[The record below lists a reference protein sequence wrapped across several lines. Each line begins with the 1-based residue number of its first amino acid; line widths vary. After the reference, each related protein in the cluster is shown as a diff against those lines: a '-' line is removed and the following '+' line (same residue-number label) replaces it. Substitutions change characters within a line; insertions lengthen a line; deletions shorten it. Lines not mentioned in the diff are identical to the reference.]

1 MKKTLPLA
9 MLFRAVLMV
18 SSFLVLMCL
27 FGGCSPSQ
35 AADRILGI
43 DTSEF
48 GLISVYGQKTPSQ
61 HLAILFSSEQGLIDA
76 DRQAIDQLVEQGMSV
91 AVIDTKLALSALKTL
106 NEECL
111 YLPGPLEWVSNN
123 IQQKL
128 NFEHYSRPV
137 LLGNGEGA
145 LLVYISLAQAPP
157 LAFHGGMSANL
168 ASSRLSLG
176 KKFCDMDKNTLEAQ
190 SQRVDSTYPLDGW
203 WRVGNEFGSMNPS
216 VDAFIQSAIQS
227 NENSVLLL
235 SKPAALAKLYG
246 DAATIVL
253 RVPTAEE
260 VSQMLKD
267 LPLIEVSSQSK
278 VKTLIIIYSGDGGWR
293 DLDRSLGDL
302 LKTQDFAVVGVDA
315 LRYFWSKRTPE
326 ETARDLTRI
335 ILHYRESWD
344 IENIVLVGYSFGADI
359 LPFIYNRLP
368 SELKPS
374 VRLISLLAPT
384 LKADFVIQVSDW
396 FGEEDDPEALPIA
409 PEVAKIDPD
418 KLQCFYG
425 LDEVDGSLC
434 SDSVMRRSE
443 RISRPGGHHFDE
455 NYAIIANQINTAIK
469 RKLANTH

>member
-1 MKKTLPLA
+1 
-9 MLFRAVLMV
+9 
-18 SSFLVLMCL
+18 
-27 FGGCSPSQ
+27 
-35 AADRILGI
+35 
-43 DTSEF
+43 
-48 GLISVYGQKTPSQ
+48 
-61 HLAILFSSEQGLIDA
+61 
-76 DRQAIDQLVEQGMSV
+76 
-91 AVIDTKLALSALKTL
+91 
-106 NEECL
+106 
-111 YLPGPLEWVSNN
+111 
-123 IQQKL
+123 
-128 NFEHYSRPV
+128 
-137 LLGNGEGA
+137 
-145 LLVYISLAQAPP
+145 
-157 LAFHGGMSANL
+157 
-168 ASSRLSLG
+168 
-176 KKFCDMDKNTLEAQ
+176 
-190 SQRVDSTYPLDGW
+190 
-203 WRVGNEFGSMNPS
+203 
-216 VDAFIQSAIQS
+216 
-227 NENSVLLL
+227 
-235 SKPAALAKLYG
+235 
-246 DAATIVL
+246 
-253 RVPTAEE
+253 
-260 VSQMLKD
+260 
-267 LPLIEVSSQSK
+267 
-278 VKTLIIIYSGDGGWR
+278 
-293 DLDRSLGDL
+293 
-302 LKTQDFAVVGVDA
+302 

-344 IENIVLVGYSFGADI
+344 IENVVLVGYSFGADI